1 MKRQSIMSEL
11 GNLLSQITMDN
22 GFTTEIGE
30 NSHYWQDYST
40 EFGSDALVYRDV
52 SEDTIEKG
60 MEHENVLH
68 IEIEGRKFSNT
79 PGVAA
84 NNMLQDIIK
93 ALKTDLTLSN
103 QALKVFLIGNE
114 TDVETEGRTC
124 AKILVKI
131 DVLYRTR
138 MFDP

>member
-1 MKRQSIMSEL
+1 MLEL
-11 GNLLSQITMDN
+11 GTLLSRIQTNN
-22 GFTTEIGE
+22 GFNTEIGQ
-30 NSHYWQDYST
+30 NIYYWQDYST
-40 EFGSDALVYRDV
+40 EFGVDALVYRDV
-52 SEDTIEKG
+52 AEDTVEKG

-84 NNMLQDIIK
+84 NNMLQDIIR
-93 ALKTDLTLSN
+93 ALNADLTLDN
-103 QALKVFLIGNE
+103 KALKVFLTGNE

-138 MFDP
+138 MFEP

>member
-1 MKRQSIMSEL
+1 MLEL
-11 GNLLSQITMDN
+11 GTLLSRIQTNN
-22 GFTTEIGE
+22 GFNTEIGQ
-30 NSHYWQDYST
+30 NIYYWQDYPT
-40 EFGSDALVYRDV
+40 EFGVDALVYRDV
-52 SEDTIEKG
+52 AEDTIEKG

-79 PGVAA
+79 PGFAA
-84 NNMLQDIIK
+84 NNMLQDIIR
-93 ALKTDLTLSN
+93 ALNADLTLDN
-103 QALKVFLIGNE
+103 KALKVFLTGNE

-138 MFDP
+138 MFEP